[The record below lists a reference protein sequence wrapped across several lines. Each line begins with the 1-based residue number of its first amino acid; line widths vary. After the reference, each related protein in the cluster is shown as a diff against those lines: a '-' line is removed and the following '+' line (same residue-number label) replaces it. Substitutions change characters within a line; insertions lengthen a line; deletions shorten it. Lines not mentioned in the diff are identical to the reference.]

1 LRKNLNLILTN
12 DDGINADG
20 IVSLY
25 KVFSEDLDNFMN
37 KIVVIA
43 PDGERSVSGH
53 SITYKIPVKIKN
65 LYSNG
70 KLDIFETTGSPADC
84 VIIGSNYLLEQ
95 VDLVVSGINRGP
107 NLGYDLS
114 ISGTVSA
121 AIEAFVNNI
130 KSISVSLFQ
139 YNDPDY
145 SFASLFIY
153 KFIKYYKDIMDSNL
167 FDKVFL
173 NINFPTFDKL
183 KADSLPIITI
193 HDFYRHTAE
202 LEPRIDP
209 KGNRYFW
216 IYWKLHPGNFDNY
229 VIDKIQKYFEN
240 YDNTNDIFITDIQA
254 VFNGYIS
261 ISPLTFD
268 FNLFNIKNHNYM
280 EIFKVLK
287 DIAKKTFRET
297 FEEYGNNKNDMKKG
311 QVKKGVNIK

>member
-1 LRKNLNLILTN
+1 LRKNLNLLLTN
-12 DDGINADG
+12 DDGINAGG

-43 PDGERSVSGH
+43 PDEERSVSGH

-70 KLDIFETTGSPADC
+70 KLDIFEATGSPADC
-84 VIIGSNYLLEQ
+84 VIIGSKYLLEQ
-95 VDLVVSGINRGP
+95 IDLVISGINRGP

-114 ISGTVSA
+114 MSGTVSA
-121 AIEAFVNNI
+121 AIEAFVNNV

-145 SFASLFIY
+145 SFASLFVY
-153 KFIKYYKDIMDSNL
+153 KFIKYYKDIMNFDL
-167 FDKVFL
+167 FDRVFL
-173 NINFPTFDKL
+173 NINFPAFDKL

-193 HDFYRHTAE
+193 HDFHRHATE

-216 IYWKLHPGNFDNY
+216 IYWKLHPVNFDNS
-229 VIDKIQKYFEN
+229 VIDKIQKYLEN

-268 FNLFNIKNHNYM
+268 FNLFNIKNHNYI
-280 EIFKVLK
+280 EVFKALK
-287 DIAKKTFRET
+287 DIARKAFRET
-297 FEEYGNNKNDMKKG
+297 FEEYSNNKNEIKKSSKERG
-311 QVKKGVNIK
+311 

>member
-1 LRKNLNLILTN
+1 MSKNLNLLLTN

-20 IVSLY
+20 IISLY

-53 SITYKIPVKIKN
+53 SITYKIPIKIKN
-65 LYSNG
+65 IYSNG
-70 KLDIFETTGSPADC
+70 KLDIVEATGSPADC

-173 NINFPTFDKL
+173 NINFPAFDKL
-183 KADSLPIITI
+183 KTDSLPIITI
-193 HDFYRHTAE
+193 HDFYRHKAE

-216 IYWKLHPGNFDNY
+216 IYWKLHPGNFDDS
-229 VIDKIQKYFEN
+229 VIDNIQKYLEN
-240 YDNTNDIFITDIQA
+240 YDKTNEIFITDIQA

-280 EIFKVLK
+280 EVFKVLK

-297 FEEYGNNKNDMKKG
+297 FEEYSNNKNDMKKD

>member
-1 LRKNLNLILTN
+1 LRKNLNLLLTN

-70 KLDIFETTGSPADC
+70 KLDIFEATGSPADC

-173 NINFPTFDKL
+173 NINFPAFDKL

-193 HDFYRHTAE
+193 HDFYRHKAE
-202 LEPRIDP
+202 LEPRLDP
-209 KGNRYFW
+209 KENRYFW
-216 IYWKLHPGNFDNY
+216 IYWKLHPGNFDDS
-229 VIDKIQKYFEN
+229 VIDNIQKYLEN

-280 EIFKVLK
+280 EVFKVLK

-297 FEEYGNNKNDMKKG
+297 FEEYSNNKNDMKKD

>member
-1 LRKNLNLILTN
+1 LRKNLNLLLTN

-43 PDGERSVSGH
+43 PDEERSVSGH

-70 KLDIFETTGSPADC
+70 KLDIFEATGSPADC

-173 NINFPTFDKL
+173 NINFPAFDKL
-183 KADSLPIITI
+183 KTDSLPIITI

-216 IYWKLHPGNFDNY
+216 IYWKLHPGNFDDS
-229 VIDKIQKYFEN
+229 VIDNIQKYLEN

-297 FEEYGNNKNDMKKG
+297 FEEYGNNKNDMKKD